1 MAPHASKQL
10 LMTTR
15 RCAWISSSFW
25 YINMSI
31 YVENS
36 WSYFKNSATGP
47 NIWNSLIAVKYTKCS
62 KLLNSSSPMRVG
74 EMVCGTFLKHLGRPK
89 LLWRNFSSSPL
100 RPVINPGYLVILVL
114 LKGMLRLL
122 PLIDRV
128 NNFNFWLA

>member
-10 LMTTR
+10 LMATR
-15 RCAWISSSFW
+15 LCAWISSSSW

-36 WSYFKNSATGP
+36 WSYSKNSAAGP

-62 KLLNSSSPMRVG
+62 KLLNSSSPMGVG

-89 LLWRNFSSSPL
+89 LLWRNFVSWTS
-100 RPVINPGYLVILVL
+100 RPVINPGYMVILVL
-114 LKGMLRLL
+114 LKGILTMLRLISWL
-122 PLIDRV
+122 
-128 NNFNFWLA
+128 NNFYFLLA